1 MTLTPRGLE
10 REAAALR
17 DLADNL
23 GRSWAAVAETRTTIG
38 RERGVLR
45 LFGVDGLDRD
55 GRPLAAE
62 VADRFVLDDS
72 DRLAAGIALPFA
84 VALLEYDITP
94 QRLALD
100 VASGAVDLRLESE
113 LLARP
118 ERRSAAAAEVKRL
131 IGLALDRFDANRVAR
146 SELLELFDD
155 PPRPWVGGSLV
166 EPAVLEG
173 AVEARTLAMA
183 GTDVVRVEVP
193 VGRELVRRLG
203 ERGVEVSTWRSP
215 RRAKAV
221 DPADDAPSGSQRGL
235 AVLRQVLDGAAAAR
249 HGYVRLMTAP
259 PVLGGPEAAVVAA
272 LERVDL
278 VEVDLAAEVVSGG
291 VDPARAIADH
301 DWSCR
306 VHRRAGTSIL
316 LGAGPLAVAPE
327 LAAGVNSDV
336 ATRAGRAL
344 GLQLLGAACA
354 RAAGVPAGAI
364 IVGGVPTWLIGEPDG
379 PAQAVAEVALR
390 RAILGDHPLALV
402 EPQPAEGGSQWLY
415 LVAAILPSAPA
426 GRSSSAEHALAIAG
440 SRRSR
445 RGRPRPWRRVSPR
458 VCRRGRCR
466 ASPPTT
472 RGAPRERLARRS
484 SASPSTA
491 GIGSSV
497 TPARPDGAASAATR
511 SPRARADV
519 TSWTISSADPVGEG
533 RSRGPTPPG
542 RRGRRAR
549 RRGACPRTSPH
560 RRDPPASRR
569 RRRPR
574 DSARRRP

>member
-379 PAQAVAEVALR
+379 PARAVAEVALR

-426 GRSSSAEHALAIAG
+426 GALIVRRTRARDRRIASVEARAAAAVAAGVASSLPSRSMSGVAADHA
-440 SRRSR
+440 
-445 RGRPRPWRRVSPR
+445 
-458 VCRRGRCR
+458 
-466 ASPPTT
+466 
-472 RGAPRERLARRS
+472 RGAARTARETLERLAVDGWDWLVGDTG
-484 SASPSTA
+484 PSGRG
-491 GIGSSV
+491 GIGGDAV
-497 TPARPDGAASAATR
+497 IAR
-511 SPRARADV
+511 
-519 TSWTISSADPVGEG
+519 
-533 RSRGPTPPG
+533 
-542 RRGRRAR
+542 
-549 RRGACPRTSPH
+549 
-560 RRDPPASRR
+560 ASRR
-569 RRRPR
+569 DVVDDLLGGSGRGGTL
-574 DSARRRP
+574 